1 MNLTFDYYHNLQE
14 TELYLCNPDGRE
26 LFPLV
31 GYDRTLTLRFND
43 LSELKFNCYATTT
56 SSDGTVVA
64 IDAYDYVQTRRLVF
78 VTGIGWFVIKNVTE
92 QDNGIVKYKEV
103 SCESLQ
109 ATFKDRGFYCEE
121 KVYYFFNPSDPYDA
135 NYDPDNEASIPS
147 VMGQLY
153 QQLGIKQSLS
163 QGLSDPV
170 TPYSDWTITYINSA
184 LTGKGRNFKE
194 STSYGYEWMVKDV
207 EEAFEVVILFDFY
220 YKTIHVMLPSEV
232 TSMSSVIYTF
242 SNFMK
247 DVEIEED
254 AENIVTVMSCNGDN
268 CDIRAVNPTGT
279 NYICDFSYYMDSAG
293 KWMSSSLKTK
303 INQWI
308 AAVNAAKSNYENKV
322 LQLRTAYANLASV
335 NSSAQEISKIYTD
348 LAAAV
353 ARKSVAISENSAST
367 LYGIVWAETV
377 NIGERSADPTSSV
390 YSTDLAASKQ
400 ITAYKDMP
408 TFNENTRTWS
418 CSGASHTGTLNECY
432 AYVDGNN
439 NQYLYFIDSSN
450 NTSYCKLEGKATI
463 NPTTYAT
470 EYSCKGFKR
479 YIDLNIA
486 NVWTSRYDSK
496 RQALQSSKASYEATI
511 ASLQSQL
518 ESISSSLNILNYFS
532 SSPTLLKELM
542 CYWIEGEYTN
552 DNIAV
557 LEDTTQ
563 AEAIDLANELR
574 DSGAIEL
581 AKVCQPKLQFSLSS
595 VDCTKQY
602 EFRDQMA
609 ALELG
614 KIITVEKEEG
624 LWYYPALLEIE
635 YDLDHT
641 DTFSLK
647 FANALRLDDWG
658 YTYGDLISSA
668 SSTSRQVAANWQNM
682 MAYSKDREVLSSLI
696 KEPLSSTL
704 RAAFANAVNQ
714 EFTIDETGIL
724 GRKFANSSNN
734 SFVNEQMRIINNV
747 ILFTDDNWDTAKTAL
762 GKIYYTDSNNNLVT
776 AYGLIG
782 ETIIGSLIMSEK
794 MKIVNSDNTITLDS
808 QGITIRKT
816 VDGTTTETF
825 RATPQG
831 DLTIRGN
838 IAGGSININSNFLV
852 DSSGNVTIKRG
863 SININNNF
871 IVDSSGNVELNGN
884 ITWGTGASPTQILYA
899 TTALTAP
906 TSGTSWSSYPATG
919 TGWHRTYTSGDKYG
933 TYTYDGGAS
942 WTTAFQINGE
952 TVNVMYLYYRSSSST
967 APSTPSY
974 TGGTLPTGWKLVP
987 QTLSASNPY
996 NYVSQCTVTNGVY
1009 GSWSSPALWATFSVD
1024 GDDGDTIKVAYL
1036 FYRSSSSSAPSAPS
1050 YTGDALPSGWSETP
1064 LALTSTYKYVYISEC
1079 TVTNG
1084 TYGTWSTP
1092 TLWAKYGAVI
1102 QVKYLYYRNTTSTA
1116 PSAPSY
1122 SGGTLPTG
1130 WSDTPYSV
1138 SNTYQYVFV
1147 SQCTIT
1153 DGSYGT
1159 WSTPTLWA
1167 KYGKNGT
1174 DGNDGN
1180 DGDTIY
1186 TVFMYYRKDSS
1197 SAPSTPSYSGSG
1209 SIPSGWSF
1217 TPYSVSTSYH
1227 YVFVSQC
1234 TITNGVWGTWSAPT
1248 CWAKY
1253 GDNGSDASVTDINVF
1268 NALTSNGTM
1277 YGCFT
1282 AQNSKLYINAAYIKS
1297 GQVDADLV
1305 LAGEVSASNI
1315 VATGGSIGGL
1325 TITGKLYFGGDST
1338 YYISANYNDQNYY
1351 LFLPGLKIDVAS
1363 GAVFSGTLSAATG
1376 SFSGDISAATGT
1388 FSGGI
1393 SGELKDGIKVGT
1405 NGSCT
1410 LNSYNSGHGNTGF
1423 TLAYDSGTY
1432 LRMGQQSQGNE
1443 VWLYSSRYLTLQ
1455 GGTSNS
1461 GEILLRSPYIVIGNQ
1476 NSTDTTTEGRLYG
1489 NWYLN
1494 GGTTAVTSD
1503 ANLKN
1508 TIADLSDA
1516 YSSMF
1521 DHLRPVTFKY
1531 NNGTSDR
1538 LHIGFIAQ
1546 EVYSA
1551 MEEAQLPSQA
1561 FGGYVRHVEEDES
1574 IVYYL
1579 RYEEFIALN
1588 TREIQKLK
1596 ARVARLEGLLGGSE
1610 NE

>member
-56 SSDGTVVA
+56 SSDGTVIT
-64 IDAYDYVQTRRLVF
+64 IDAYDYIQTRRLVF

-103 SCESLQ
+103 SCDSLQ

-121 KVYYFFNPSDPYDA
+121 KVYYFYNPSDPYDS
-135 NYDPDNEASIPS
+135 NYDPDKEASVPS

-153 QQLGIKQSLS
+153 QQLGIKQALS
-163 QGLSDPV
+163 QGLSDPA

-279 NYICDFSYYMDSAG
+279 NYICDFGYYMDSAG
-293 KWMSSSLKTK
+293 KWMSSALKTK

-308 AAVNAAKSNYENKV
+308 GAVNSAQSNYESKV

-335 NSSAQEISKIYTD
+335 NSSAQEVSKIYTD

-408 TFNENTRTWS
+408 TFDESTRTWS

-486 NVWTSRYDSK
+486 NVWTSRHDSK
-496 RQALQSSKASYEATI
+496 RQALQSSKSSYEATI

-658 YTYGDLISSA
+658 YTYGDLISNA

-724 GRKFANSSNN
+724 GRKFANASNN
-734 SFVNEQMRIINNV
+734 SFVDEQMRIINNV

-794 MKIVNSDNTITLDS
+794 MKIVNSDNTISLDS

-816 VDGTTTETF
+816 VNGTTTETF

-838 IAGGSININSNFLV
+838 IAGGSININ
-852 DSSGNVTIKRG
+852 
-863 SININNNF
+863 NNF
-871 IVDSSGNVELNGN
+871 IVDSSGNVQLNGN
-884 ITWGTGASPTQILYA
+884 ITWGTGASPTQVLYSA
-899 TTALTAP
+899 TSIAQP
-906 TSGTSWSSYPATG
+906 SNNTSWSTFPSTG
-919 TGWHRTYTSGDKYG
+919 AGWHKTYTSGDIYG
-933 TYTYDGGAS
+933 TYTYDGGAT
-942 WTTAFQINGE
+942 WTSPFHVVGDDGDSITIE
-952 TVNVMYLYYRSSSST
+952 YLYYRSS
-967 APSTPSY
+967 
-974 TGGTLPTGWKLVP
+974 
-987 QTLSASNPY
+987 
-996 NYVSQCTVTNGVY
+996 
-1009 GSWSSPALWATFSVD
+1009 
-1024 GDDGDTIKVAYL
+1024 
-1036 FYRSSSSSAPSAPS
+1036 
-1050 YTGDALPSGWSETP
+1050 
-1064 LALTSTYKYVYISEC
+1064 
-1079 TVTNG
+1079 
-1084 TYGTWSTP
+1084 
-1092 TLWAKYGAVI
+1092 
-1102 QVKYLYYRNTTSTA
+1102 
-1116 PSAPSY
+1116 
-1122 SGGTLPTG
+1122 
-1130 WSDTPYSV
+1130 
-1138 SNTYQYVFV
+1138 
-1147 SQCTIT
+1147 
-1153 DGSYGT
+1153 
-1159 WSTPTLWA
+1159 
-1167 KYGKNGT
+1167 
-1174 DGNDGN
+1174 
-1180 DGDTIY
+1180 
-1186 TVFMYYRKDSS
+1186 SS
-1197 SAPSTPSYSGSG
+1197 SAPSTPSYSGG
-1209 SIPSGWSF
+1209 TVPSGWSL
-1217 TPYSVSTSYH
+1217 TPQALTSTYKFVYVSQCTVTNGTYSTWSSPKLWAKYGEDGDTIEIKYLYYKKNSSSAPSTPSYSGGTIPTGWSLTPQAVSSSYP

-1234 TITNGVWGTWSAPT
+1234 TVTNGTYGSWSSPT
-1248 CWAKY
+1248 CWAKF
-1253 GDNGSDASVTDINVF
+1253 GSDASVTDVNVF
-1268 NALTSNGTM
+1268 NALTGNGTM

-1282 AQNSKLYINAAYIKS
+1282 SSNNKLYINAAYIQAGTIS
-1297 GQVDADLV
+1297 SNLV

-1315 VATGGSIGGL
+1315 VATGGSIGGWD
-1325 TITGKLYFGGDST
+1325 ITNSKIYHSYSTTNGTANHDGIGMFCSGGASRASLWQSGVNSPVVFYAGAHNNNPYPDSVGDCYFGVLQDGSVYAQAIKIMGGSIALGSGDNSAQITTAGAQFGLQWSRTKIT
-1338 YYISANYNDQNYY
+1338 YSNLNGTWSDWDY
-1351 LFLPGLKIDVAS
+1351 
-1363 GAVFSGTLSAATG
+1363 SGTTG
-1376 SFSGDISAATGT
+1376 
-1388 FSGGI
+1388 
-1393 SGELKDGIKVGT
+1393 
-1405 NGSCT
+1405 
-1410 LNSYNSGHGNTGF
+1410 LN
-1423 TLAYDSGTY
+1423 
-1432 LRMGQQSQGNE
+1432 
-1443 VWLYSSRYLTLQ
+1443 
-1455 GGTSNS
+1455 
-1461 GEILLRSPYIVIGNQ
+1461 
-1476 NSTDTTTEGRLYG
+1476 
-1489 NWYLN
+1489 NWYLGHIPDYWGVGMPSCGLRADLDVSDCTDFSIGVSN
-1494 GGTTAVTSD
+1494 GGSTFGYAGITFHMNASDNNCYATLSGTWRGSLTASSD
-1503 ANLKN
+1503 RNLKN
-1508 TIADLSDA
+1508 SIEDLSDK
-1516 YSSMF
+1516 YSAFF
-1521 DHLRPVTFKY
+1521 DRLNPVRFKL
-1531 NNGTSDR
+1531 NDGTSGR
-1538 LHIGFIAQ
+1538 YHTGFIAQ
-1546 EVYSA
+1546 DVETALEQVGLSTN
-1551 MEEAQLPSQA
+1551 EAAL
-1561 FGGYVRHVEEDES
+1561 FVRFVTDNPKNNTTE
-1574 IVYYL
+1574 ITYGL